1 MTNRKSEVKTTGLP
15 YTHYINRPLAELI
28 LGILK
33 IFTPNQI
40 TLAGFFIF
48 VLALINIYYS
58 FGTNSV
64 FLSYFLLALS
74 YLLDSVD
81 GKLARMRNMQSK
93 FGEWLDHSLDGV
105 RLLLINIIFI
115 VSLLPYIAM
124 KGDIIVMLTF
134 LTLLSQTSHFIL
146 SALKHQI
153 LSQRI
158 GELLD
163 NEIGSFRSEFLRWA
177 ASPVDFGV
185 FIMIV
190 LLSFDPE
197 LFLLTYIGYGDYYT
211 IVLVYTSYITV
222 RINQ

>member
-1 MTNRKSEVKTTGLP
+1 LP

-163 NEIGSFRSEFLRWA
+163 NEKGSFRSELLRWA
-177 ASPVDFGV
+177 ASPIDFGV

-197 LFLLTYIGYGDYYT
+197 LFLLTYIGYGVYYT

>member
-1 MTNRKSEVKTTGLP
+1 MTNSKSEVKTTGLP
-15 YTHYINRPLAELI
+15 YTHYINRPIADRMLRF
-28 LGILK
+28 LK

-48 VLALINIYYS
+48 ILALINIYYS

-74 YLLDSVD
+74 HVLDSVD
-81 GKLARMRNMQSK
+81 GKLARAKNMQSK
-93 FGEWLDHSLDGV
+93 FGEWLDHSLDGI
-105 RLLLINIIFI
+105 RNILINVIFI

-124 KGDIIVMLTF
+124 KGDVVVMLTF
-134 LTLLSQTSHFIL
+134 LTLVSQTSHYIL
-146 SALKHQI
+146 SALKHHI

-163 NEIGSFRSEFLRWA
+163 NEKESFKSKFLRWV
-177 ASPVDFGV
+177 ASPTDFGV

-197 LFLLTYIGYGDYYT
+197 LFLFTYIGYGVYYT